1 MSASTITSLR
11 YARVAFTG
19 RLAGLSRAAARD
31 LVAHGGG
38 VAVDGVSRRTTV
50 LVVGMAGW
58 PLLPDG
64 TISRKLQI
72 AERLQQTGQRIAII
86 SEERFLEL
94 AGRRAPHAEVR
105 KTYTAAAIAELLGID
120 AATLRRWEQLSLI
133 RSADGHYDF
142 QDIVSLRTL
151 AELVQ
156 NGVRPAV
163 IAASL
168 HGLARVLPDT
178 QRPLAQLKLVQ
189 ENARTLLAEL
199 GATLVAAD
207 GQLFLNFDAPPTEAA
222 APQAMK
228 LADDGAADTWFA
240 QAEQLEEQERFAE
253 AVAAYRQG
261 LELRPDDGLAHFNL
275 GNALRELAN
284 LDQAATAYQQA
295 TTLEPGLAQA
305 WYNLADLQQE
315 EGRYAEAADNL
326 RAALRAAPDYA
337 DAHFNLAV
345 CLEQQGRE
353 AEARGH
359 WERYLALDRESGWAQ
374 HVRERLGTRVPVDK
388 PR

>member
-1 MSASTITSLR
+1 MSASPTSLR

-19 RLAGLSRAAARD
+19 RLAGLSRATACE
-31 LVAHGGG
+31 LVVQCGG
-38 VAVDGVSRRTTV
+38 VPVDGVSRRTTV

-64 TISRKLQI
+64 TISRKLQV
-72 AERLQQTGQRIAII
+72 AERLQQAGQRIAIV

-105 KTYTAAAIAELLGID
+105 KTYTATAIAELLGID

-156 NGVRPAV
+156 NGVKPAV

-189 ENARTLLAEL
+189 ENPRTLLAEL
-199 GATLVAAD
+199 GAALVAAD
-207 GQLFLNFDAPPTEAA
+207 GQLFLNFDAPPTETA
-222 APQAMK
+222 APTAVK
-228 LADDGAADTWFA
+228 LPNDGAADNWFS

-253 AVAAYRQG
+253 AVAAYQKG
-261 LELRPDDGLAHFNL
+261 LALRPDDGPAHFNL
-275 GNALRELAN
+275 GNALRELGDLAA
-284 LDQAATAYQQA
+284 AATAYKQA
-295 TTLEPGLAQA
+295 ATLAPDLAQA

-315 EGRYAEAADNL
+315 DGHYADAANSL

-345 CLEQQGRE
+345 CLEQVGRE
-353 AEARGH
+353 GEARRH
-359 WERYLALDRESGWAQ
+359 WERYLELDRDSAWAW
-374 HVRERLGTRVPVDK
+374 HVRGRLGAARK
-388 PR
+388 PADQ